1 MPRST
6 YQRPGRTRSGQR
18 SPRKLLCTVVRS
30 PATRPAIL
38 VTVKRAAVL
47 VWALVAVGLAVVLVI
62 ATLVGSL
69 LNSCGA
75 GNHGPNVG
83 AEEEFC
89 GYGSGEPTDYSAL
102 FVFVQLIPAIPV
114 LVGALLSGLGH
125 SRLFFAAGVALGV
138 LSTALI
144 WALEP

>member
-1 MPRST
+1 
-6 YQRPGRTRSGQR
+6 
-18 SPRKLLCTVVRS
+18 VN
-30 PATRPAIL
+30 
-38 VTVKRAAVL
+38 KRAAGL
-47 VWALVAVGLAVVLVI
+47 VVWGLVAVGLAVVLVI

-89 GYGSGEPTDYSAL
+89 GYGSGEPTDYRGL

-114 LVGALLSGLGH
+114 LVGALMSGLGR
-125 SRLFFAAGVALGV
+125 SRLFFAGGVALGA
-138 LSTALI
+138 LSTGLI

>member
-1 MPRST
+1 VR
-6 YQRPGRTRSGQR
+6 RGLFR
-18 SPRKLLCTVVRS
+18 SPRNPNGDTGHVN
-30 PATRPAIL
+30 
-38 VTVKRAAVL
+38 KRAAGL
-47 VWALVAVGLAVVLVI
+47 VVWGLVAVGLAVVLVI

-75 GNHGPNVG
+75 GNHGPNPG

-89 GYGSGEPTDYSAL
+89 GYGSGEPTNYSGL

-114 LVGALLSGLGH
+114 LVGALLSGLGR
-125 SRLFFAAGVALGV
+125 SRLFFAAGVTLGA
-138 LSTALI
+138 LSTGLI

>member
-1 MPRST
+1 
-6 YQRPGRTRSGQR
+6 
-18 SPRKLLCTVVRS
+18 VN
-30 PATRPAIL
+30 
-38 VTVKRAAVL
+38 KRAAGRV
-47 VWALVAVGLAVVLVI
+47 VWGLVAVGLAVVLVI

-114 LVGALLSGLGH
+114 LAGALLSGLGR
-125 SRLFFAAGVALGV
+125 SRVFFAAGVALGA
-138 LSTALI
+138 LSTGLI